1 MITNEIIGTC
11 TENFREKIL
20 GESFKEIIISNLIKF
35 YTQNYFLEC
44 ARNHLKLSLELQ
56 SN

>member
-1 MITNEIIGTC
+1 MSMITNEIIGTC
-11 TENFREKIL
+11 PQNFREKIL

-44 ARNHLKLSLELQ
+44 ARNY
-56 SN
+56 